1 MRLSFKVILLIFLTL
16 YMFQHISTGSGR
28 KKNNGPQRKDGE
40 SDRRYSSNRCSGKS
54 NSDGSCDMRDKRNRD
69 L

>member
-1 MRLSFKVILLIFLTL
+1 
-16 YMFQHISTGSGR
+16 MFQHISTGSGR
-28 KKNNGPQRKDGE
+28 RKNNGPQRKDGE